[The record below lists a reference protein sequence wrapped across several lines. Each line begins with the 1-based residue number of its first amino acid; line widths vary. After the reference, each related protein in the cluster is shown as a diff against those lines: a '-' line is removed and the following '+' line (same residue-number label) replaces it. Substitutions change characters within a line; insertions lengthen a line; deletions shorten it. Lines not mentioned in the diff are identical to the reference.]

1 MGSEEGRGRCDP
13 GLVAELGGHGD
24 TLTDMLGASTEVRA
38 SVHTV
43 ATPSLLLQV
52 CSLEDGMDRRLR
64 FSVLR
69 HGLAAVRQPRWV
81 PALTQEGFRVARIPE
96 QVETVTVMMVM
107 MMVSKVLGM
116 LKMARVR
123 SPVEAE
129 LEPCHAH
136 ISALNCQQLVEGEEE
151 CGAPAASPR

>member
-1 MGSEEGRGRCDP
+1 MGSEEGQRRCDP

-24 TLTDMLGASTEVRA
+24 TLVDMLGASTEVRA
-38 SVHTV
+38 SVDTGS
-43 ATPSLLLQV
+43 TSSLLPQV

-96 QVETVTVMMVM
+96 QVDTVSVM
-107 MMVSKVLGM
+107 MMMMMVTKVLGM

>member
-1 MGSEEGRGRCDP
+1 
-13 GLVAELGGHGD
+13 
-24 TLTDMLGASTEVRA
+24 
-38 SVHTV
+38 
-43 ATPSLLLQV
+43 
-52 CSLEDGMDRRLR
+52 MDRRLR

-96 QVETVTVMMVM
+96 QVDTVTVMVM
-107 MMVSKVLGM
+107 MMMVTKVMGM

-136 ISALNCQQLVEGEEE
+136 ISALNCQQLEEGEEE

>member
-1 MGSEEGRGRCDP
+1 
-13 GLVAELGGHGD
+13 
-24 TLTDMLGASTEVRA
+24 
-38 SVHTV
+38 
-43 ATPSLLLQV
+43 
-52 CSLEDGMDRRLR
+52 MDRRLR

-96 QVETVTVMMVM
+96 QVDTVTVMVM
-107 MMVSKVLGM
+107 MMVTKVMGM

-151 CGAPAASPR
+151 CWAPAASPR

>member
-1 MGSEEGRGRCDP
+1 
-13 GLVAELGGHGD
+13 
-24 TLTDMLGASTEVRA
+24 
-38 SVHTV
+38 
-43 ATPSLLLQV
+43 
-52 CSLEDGMDRRLR
+52 MDRRLR

-96 QVETVTVMMVM
+96 QVDTVTVMVM
-107 MMVSKVLGM
+107 MMMVTKVMGM

-151 CGAPAASPR
+151 CWAPAASPR

>member
-1 MGSEEGRGRCDP
+1 MRSLQHCSTAALCRPSCRVWVGSEDGQRRCDP

-24 TLTDMLGASTEVRA
+24 TLIDMLGASTEVRA
-38 SVHTV
+38 SVYTV
-43 ATPSLLLQV
+43 ATPSLHLLQV

-96 QVETVTVMMVM
+96 QVETVTVMMM
-107 MMVSKVLGM
+107 MIMVT
-116 LKMARVR
+116 
-123 SPVEAE
+123 
-129 LEPCHAH
+129 
-136 ISALNCQQLVEGEEE
+136 
-151 CGAPAASPR
+151 